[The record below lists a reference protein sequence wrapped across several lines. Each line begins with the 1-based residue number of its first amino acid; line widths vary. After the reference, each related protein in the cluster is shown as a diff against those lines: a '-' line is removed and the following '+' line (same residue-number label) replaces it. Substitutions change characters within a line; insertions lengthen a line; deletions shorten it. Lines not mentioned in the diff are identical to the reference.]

1 MKACIFAYSKT
12 GLKTAERVR
21 EILTDSPVYVPER
34 LTAEGT
40 AGAYLKALPKPSA
53 PLYEEMFQSCEA
65 LVFVGA
71 LGIAVRSIAP
81 FVKDKKT
88 DPAVI
93 CIDELASYVIPVLS
107 GHLGGANALAED
119 LAEALSS
126 TAVITTATD
135 INRRFSVDSF
145 AKAQGFIISSM
156 ENAKHVS
163 AAVLEKEVPV
173 ISEKTFKEGGKL
185 PAGLKNTADP
195 GDDTGIYIGTHIEM
209 PFKRTV
215 RLIPRVLHLGIGCRR
230 GIEKEAVK
238 RAVFEVLEGA
248 GLDIGA
254 VKDVSSIDLK
264 KEEQGLLAFCEEMNW
279 PIDFYPAEELKQ
291 VQGEFTP
298 SAFVQS
304 VTGVDNVCE
313 RAAMM
318 KSRKLIVKKTA
329 VSGVTVA
336 CGEEDWEAGL

>member
-145 AKAQGFIISSM
+145 AAENRLSVMNREGIRQVSVKA
-156 ENAKHVS
+156 
-163 AAVLEKEVPV
+163 LEKKKITLSVKDFPPKEKVDVIVADETDAEYSLLLSPKKYTVGIGMKRDKDAGEADRLFRETLEGSGIATRDVYAICTIDVKEEEPAITALRDKYRIPV
-173 ISEKTFKEGGKL
+173 ISFDAALLEKAEGDF
-185 PAGLKNTADP
+185 TASD
-195 GDDTGIYIGTHIEM
+195 
-209 PFKRTV
+209 FVKKTV
-215 RLIPRVLHLGIGCRR
+215 
-230 GIEKEAVK
+230 
-238 RAVFEVLEGA
+238 
-248 GLDIGA
+248 
-254 VKDVSSIDLK
+254 
-264 KEEQGLLAFCEEMNW
+264 
-279 PIDFYPAEELKQ
+279 
-291 VQGEFTP
+291 
-298 SAFVQS
+298 
-304 VTGVDNVCE
+304 GVDNVCE
-313 RAAMM
+313 RAALLGAGCGGELILKKRSRDGMTIAVAKRGNRTGGTDIWV
-318 KSRKLIVKKTA
+318 KSL
-329 VSGVTVA
+329 
-336 CGEEDWEAGL
+336 